1 MAAVPKPG
9 LTPEE
14 YIAQERR
21 AETKSEYVDGVAYA
35 MTGASREHNLIA
47 LNIGAELRQQLRGR
61 PCETYAVDMRVR
73 VSRNA
78 CFYPDVV
85 VVCGK
90 PQFEDASVDTFLNPT
105 VIFEVLSPS
114 TGDYDQGGKFARY
127 RSLEALHEYI
137 LVAQAECHVMQF
149 VRQPDN
155 SWLLTETRDRDGHLS
170 ILSINADLSLAEI
183 YDRVTF
189 QDATPSAAAS

>member
-1 MAAVPKPG
+1 MAAVPKSR

-14 YIAQERR
+14 YIAQERQ
-21 AETKSEYVDGVAYA
+21 ADTKSEYVDGVVYA

-61 PCETYAVDMRVR
+61 ECETYVVDMRVR
-73 VSRNA
+73 VTRNA
-78 CFYPDVV
+78 YFYPDIV

-90 PQFEDASVDTFLNPT
+90 PQFEDASVDTLLNPT
-105 VIFEVLSPS
+105 VVFEVLSPS

-127 RSLEALHEYI
+127 RSLETLREYI
-137 LVAQAECHVMQF
+137 LVSQAECHVMQF

-155 SWLLTETRDRDGHLS
+155 SWLLTETRDCDGRLS
-170 ILSINADLSLAEI
+170 LPSINVSLSLADV
-183 YDRVTF
+183 YARLTF
-189 QDATPSAAAS
+189 TDETP